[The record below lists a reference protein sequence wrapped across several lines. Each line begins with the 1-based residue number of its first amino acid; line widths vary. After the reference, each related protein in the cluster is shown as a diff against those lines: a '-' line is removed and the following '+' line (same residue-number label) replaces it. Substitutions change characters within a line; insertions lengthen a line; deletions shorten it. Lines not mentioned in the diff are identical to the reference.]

1 MEIDLFS
8 NNKNM
13 VYSAT
18 PSEYNR
24 VTNWRLIIEKTCDIV
39 YDTLRRIPTE
49 TNDQAE
55 TSTCASLNCDLF

>member
-1 MEIDLFS
+1 
-8 NNKNM
+8 M